1 MMQTL
6 AREEF
11 DLFPPNV
18 FHRRHTA
25 LGRAAPPTPE
35 TSAQNTYVVFIPTD
49 ITSVAMPTRKDLGW
63 LEALNATLVRPTL
76 QETFQED
83 VDPAWGQLTA
93 TWAGTANTARGP
105 AKPEVQEGKIEG
117 FLETIYSL
125 TRLNEIESA
134 TDRIF
139 DHIDKLL
146 CDRVFAVCDEI
157 LQRVDVEE
165 LPTALMRSFLT
176 ITAAAKNELPSRK
189 ALYQKVE
196 RKMLQSKGKEKTKR
210 LIGKLV

>member
-6 AREEF
+6 TWEEP

-25 LGRAAPPTPE
+25 FGRAAPPTPK
-35 TSAQNTYVVFIPTD
+35 TSTENAYVVFIPTD
-49 ITSVAMPTRKDLGW
+49 ITSVAMPTRIGLPC
-63 LEALNATLVRPTL
+63 LEALNATLVDPTL
-76 QETFQED
+76 QVD
-83 VDPAWGQLTA
+83 VDPAWGQFTA
-93 TWAGTANTARGP
+93 TWAGTANAAREP
-105 AKPEVQEGKIEG
+105 AKLEVQEGRIEG
-117 FLETIYSL
+117 FLETVYSL
-125 TRLNEIESA
+125 ARSNDIESA

-146 CDRVFAVCDEI
+146 CDRVFVLCDEI

-189 ALYQKVE
+189 ALHQKIE
-196 RKMLQSKGKEKTKR
+196 RKMLQSKGEEKTKR